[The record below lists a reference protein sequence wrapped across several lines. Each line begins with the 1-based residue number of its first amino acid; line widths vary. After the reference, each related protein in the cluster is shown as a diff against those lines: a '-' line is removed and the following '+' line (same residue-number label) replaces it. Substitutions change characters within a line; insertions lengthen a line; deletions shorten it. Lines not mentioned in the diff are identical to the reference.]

1 MLWLRYVVLCCL
13 ALCCL
18 ALPCLAL
25 PCLALPCLALLY
37 VVCCCV
43 VLCCVVSCCVVSR
56 CVVSCLVL
64 SCVVS
69 CRVVSSCVVLCMVLC
84 SVRCGVAWCVVR
96 CVVHYHFVHNSSFSF
111 YLRFIMNELLQTE
124 RAYVADLK
132 CVMEVRRAVDVIT
145 ASTGTCPC
153 RANYQPGF
161 FENGGKFERGSR
173 AAARKQY
180 RAKQSG
186 AVGSRISLLFTFLC
200 FRAT

>member
-1 MLWLRYVVLCCL
+1 MICYVMA
-13 ALCCL
+13 ALCCVV
-18 ALPCLAL
+18 LPCL
-25 PCLALPCLALLY
+25 
-37 VVCCCV
+37 VVCYGVVCVLCCV
-43 VLCCVVSCCVVSR
+43 VLCCVVLCCVVYGIVFR
-56 CVVSCLVL
+56 TLW
-64 SCVVS
+64 
-69 CRVVSSCVVLCMVLC
+69 
-84 SVRCGVAWCVVR
+84 CGVAWCVVR
-96 CVVHYHFVHNSSFSF
+96 CVVHYHFVHNSLFSF

-173 AAARKQY
+173 AVARKQY

>member
-1 MLWLRYVVLCCL
+1 MLFCVLFCYDLLCYGCVMLCCV
-13 ALCCL
+13 
-18 ALPCLAL
+18 ALPCCMLW
-25 PCLALPCLALLY
+25 CCVC
-37 VVCCCV
+37 VVLCCV
-43 VLCCVVSCCVVSR
+43 VLCCVVLCCVVYGIVFR
-56 CVVSCLVL
+56 TLW
-64 SCVVS
+64 
-69 CRVVSSCVVLCMVLC
+69 
-84 SVRCGVAWCVVR
+84 CGVAWCVVR

-173 AAARKQY
+173 AVARKQY